1 MFGMGMKSFRI
12 FLLIFITVAIS
23 ACGTAM
29 YGPDN
34 TAFGTGH
41 TGYSEK
47 PIDSV
52 TYQVTYWSR
61 NSDDADRYDLYRSAE
76 LTNQHGFD
84 YFVVS
89 DSRPNDNADL
99 SEYEVTKTIR
109 MYKGETPT
117 DNASAYNAKSMLTV
131 MGPTVNK

>member
-1 MFGMGMKSFRI
+1 MRSLRV
-12 FLLIFITVAIS
+12 FLLISTTIAVS
-23 ACGTAM
+23 ACGTAT
-29 YGPDN
+29 YGPDS
-34 TAFGTGH
+34 TVFGVGH

-89 DSRPNDNADL
+89 DSRPNDDADL

-109 MYKGETPT
+109 MYKGDTPT
-117 DNASAYNAKSMLTV
+117 DNPSAYNAKSMLAV
-131 MGPTVNK
+131 MGPTINK